1 MIRRVMIACALS
13 FLLQACG
20 QMGPLQHPQEP
31 NNAGTEE

>member
-1 MIRRVMIACALS
+1 MIKRILITFALS

-31 NNAGTEE
+31 ENAETEE

>member
-1 MIRRVMIACALS
+1 MIACALS

-31 NNAGTEE
+31 NNAETKE